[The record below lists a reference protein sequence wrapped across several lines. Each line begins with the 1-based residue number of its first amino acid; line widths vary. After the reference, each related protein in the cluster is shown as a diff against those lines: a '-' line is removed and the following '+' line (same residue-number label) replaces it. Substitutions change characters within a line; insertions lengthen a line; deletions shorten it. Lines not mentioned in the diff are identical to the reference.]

1 MLSDVTPWSWNIG
14 RFLGIDVRVHATFL
28 LLVLWV
34 SFRALEQGG
43 TLIAAAMAIAFL
55 LAVFASVL
63 LHEFGHALTARAY
76 GVPTRQII
84 LSPLGGL
91 AQIDGSL
98 PARAEL
104 WVALA
109 GPIVSFL
116 LAGVF
121 FTLAAVTGEWSPA
134 GFIGAL
140 GWANLMLAAF
150 NMLPAFPMDGGRVL
164 RAALSLRIGHYRAT
178 EIAARIGKIA
188 GVGLIVAGLFSRPLL
203 ALIGG
208 FVFLAAS
215 TEARMVRAAFD
226 RGPWSGGSG
235 GRGVRRPASR
245 TGALGPQPA
254 WWTRWRARDRYAE
267 EVERLE
273 GLDERRGAPRRGTT
287 RRVVVIVDEGDR
299 WN

>member
-14 RFLGIDVRVHATFL
+14 RYLGIDVRVHATFL
-28 LLVLWV
+28 LLVAWV

-43 TLIAAAMAIAFL
+43 TLLAAAMAITFL

-63 LHEFGHALTARAY
+63 LHEFGHALTARHFGA
-76 GVPTRQII
+76 PTRQII
-84 LSPLGGL
+84 LSPLGGV
-91 AQIDGSL
+91 AQIDGAL

-121 FTLAAVTGEWSPA
+121 FTVAALTGAWSPA
-134 GFIGAL
+134 SFIGGL
-140 GWANLMLAAF
+140 GWANLIIAAF

-178 EIAARIGKIA
+178 EIAARIGRYA
-188 GVGLIVAGLFSRPLL
+188 GVGLIAFSLFSGRPLL

-208 FVFLAAS
+208 FVYLTAAA
-215 TEARMVRAAFD
+215 EARMVRAAFD
-226 RGPWSGGSG
+226 RGPWPGDA
-235 GRGVRRPASR
+235 RRREPGPR
-245 TGALGPQPA
+245 GPQPT
-254 WWTRWRARDRYAE
+254 WWTRWRSRAPEARATQE
-267 EVERLE
+267 GNGRLH
-273 GLDERRGAPRRGTT
+273 
-287 RRVVVIVDEGDR
+287 RRVVVIVDDTDRMNR

>member
-43 TLIAAAMAIAFL
+43 TMVAVAMALAFL

-76 GVPTRQII
+76 GVPTRQIV
-84 LSPLGGL
+84 LSPLGGV
-91 AQIDGSL
+91 AQIDGAL

-121 FTLAAVTGEWSPA
+121 FTLAAVTGAWSPA
-134 GFIGAL
+134 SFIGGL
-140 GWANLMLAAF
+140 GWANLMIAAF

-164 RAALSLRIGHYRAT
+164 RAALSLKIGHYRAT
-178 EIAARIGKIA
+178 EIAAKIGRVA
-188 GVGLIVAGLFSRPLL
+188 GVGLVILGLFTRPLL
-203 ALIGG
+203 AFIGV
-208 FVFLAAS
+208 FVYLAAS
-215 TEARMVRAAFD
+215 AEARMVRAAFD
-226 RGPWSGGSG
+226 RGPWPGAR
-235 GRGVRRPASR
+235 GRGPTR
-245 TGALGPQPA
+245 GAPVGPQPA
-254 WWTRWRARDRYAE
+254 WWTRWRTRDRE
-267 EVERLE
+267 EDVE
-273 GLDERRGAPRRGTT
+273 PRRTR
-287 RRVVVIVDEGDR
+287 RRVVVIVDEPER